1 MCFLHIQM
9 HKRTTVTTYTF
20 LHLYTHIEQ
29 NIYLLNGSGYRT
41 CLSHTQTHTRPEL
54 VFTSDTHS
62 PPEMTPTGTGR
73 HTITHVLGSTT
84 QMVSRRCRAVSGR
97 PGSQRPWSTP
107 SPNRAT
113 LTPVSVCPPF
123 RKPHPVLPSL
133 SPSPLGLW
141 QPVFQAEPATN
152 SPS

>member
-20 LHLYTHIEQ
+20 LHIHTHVEQ
-29 NIYLLNGSGYRT
+29 SIYLLNGSGYRT

-54 VFTSDTHS
+54 VVFTSDTHS

-107 SPNRAT
+107 SPNHAT

-123 RKPHPVLPSL
+123 EKATSRVAFTFTLSSGALATCFPS
-133 SPSPLGLW
+133 
-141 QPVFQAEPATN
+141 
-152 SPS
+152 